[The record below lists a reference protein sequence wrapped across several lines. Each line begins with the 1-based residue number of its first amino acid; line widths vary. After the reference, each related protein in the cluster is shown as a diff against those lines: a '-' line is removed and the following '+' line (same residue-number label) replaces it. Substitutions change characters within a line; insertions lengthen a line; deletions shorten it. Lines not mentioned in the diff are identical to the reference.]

1 MIEIFSAFSKDHL
14 NEIIELFR
22 EYADWLD
29 LVMCYRNIVEEIAE
43 LPGDYGPP
51 GGNLLLAHVDGETA
65 GCAAL
70 CGWKGDVCEMKRLY
84 VRPRFR
90 GMGIGRKL
98 AEEVIEEARRIGYR
112 LMRLDTLPQMN
123 EAIELYK
130 SLGFKQIEKY
140 RASPRDD
147 AQYFELAL

>member
-1 MIEIFSAFSKDHL
+1 MIEIVPASSKDHL
-14 NEIIELFR
+14 NEAEELFR

-29 LVMCYRNIVEEIAE
+29 LEMCYRNIDKEIAE
-43 LPGDYGPP
+43 LPGAYGPP
-51 GGNLLLAHVDGETA
+51 GGNLLLAYVDGETA
-65 GCAAL
+65 GCA
-70 CGWKGDVCEMKRLY
+70 GVRKWKGDVCEMKRLY

-90 GMGIGRKL
+90 GTGIGRKL
-98 AEEVIEEARRIGYR
+98 AEMIIEEARRIGYR

-140 RASPRDD
+140 RTSPTDD
-147 AQYFELAL
+147 SQYFELAL